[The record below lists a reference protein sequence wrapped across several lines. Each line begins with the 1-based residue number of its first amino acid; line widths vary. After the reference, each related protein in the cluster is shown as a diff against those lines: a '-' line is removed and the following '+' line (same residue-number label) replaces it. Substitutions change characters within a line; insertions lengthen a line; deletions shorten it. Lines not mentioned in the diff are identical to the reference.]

1 MSAPFRMTELGPAS
15 TRACRRACRP
25 SCRLMLLNDLLA
37 YFLWQERD
45 EAKALLR
52 DIRSQSTAQGYG
64 QQTPSK

>member
-1 MSAPFRMTELGPAS
+1 MA
-15 TRACRRACRP
+15 
-25 SCRLMLLNDLLA
+25 
-37 YFLWQERD
+37 QERD